1 MSLATFQEREPHVPE
16 RELWLTVIRQA
27 FTDAFPT
34 RVISPWTVE
43 EAKHRATRDSQM
55 RAARSWFDSAGR
67 DFREV
72 CWLAGMQPEVV
83 EALYRKRLNQ
93 ERAA

>member
-1 MSLATFQEREPHVPE
+1 MSLATFAEREPHVPE

-34 RVISPWTVE
+34 TRISPGTKF
-43 EAKHRATRDSQM
+43 EAEHRAERNNQM
-55 RAARSWFDSAGR
+55 QQARSWFDSAGR